1 MSRLNFSQNVMNV
14 FSEMGTDYE
23 AMNNLMADVALG
35 REIYDEETQTKISKA
50 KANEKILEFSRKVLG
65 INNPKDRTEIRRGF
79 RDHGREWFDII
90 EDTVNLVITTGLQ
103 ENEWFDAFVE
113 RKAIAYGDRADFYSE
128 TEALFAVAKAGET
141 HHDHVLQRLQAGVT
155 TPIPTARYVVKIGA
169 DINRYIVGDVDW
181 SKMISTIAKSFIAKT
196 QAMTFS
202 ALDTAVSQLPVSAP
216 FIGTGALSAATK
228 DNFDTI
234 IANVSAANDGADVD
248 IYGTKMALKKI
259 NALADVDWA
268 NVAQKDAMANS
279 GILGTYEGAN
289 LIVVPQRFADLT
301 MTTKVFNDKKL
312 FFMPKVDNKFV
323 KFIDEGDTAINE
335 ITDRGEQNGRWD
347 DIMTYEVQRRF
358 GVGVVIGRYFGQ
370 WTLPNS

>member
-1 MSRLNFSQNVMNV
+1 MHKINFSAHVLNV

-23 AMNNLMADVALG
+23 LMNNLMQDVALG
-35 REIYDEETQTKISKA
+35 REIYDDENQRKISNVE
-50 KANEKILEFSRKVLG
+50 ANAKILEFSRKILG
-65 INNPKDRTEIRRGF
+65 IDNPKDRTQLRRGF

-103 ENEWFDAFVE
+103 ENEWFESFVE

-128 TEALFAVAKAGET
+128 TDALFAVAKAGES
-141 HHDHVLQRLQAGVT
+141 HHDHVLQRLQPGVT
-155 TPIPTARYVVKIGA
+155 QPVPTARYVVKIGA
-169 DINRYIVGDVDW
+169 DINRYITGDVDW
-181 SKMISTIAKSFIAKT
+181 SKMIQQIAKSFVAKT
-196 QAMTFS
+196 QEEALM
-202 ALDTAVSQLPVSAP
+202 ALDSAVNKLPVTTG

-228 DNFDTI
+228 DNFDAI
-234 IANVSAANDGADVD
+234 IANVSAANDGADVA
-248 IYGTKMALKKI
+248 IYGTRMALKKL

-268 NVAQKDAMANS
+268 SVSQKEAVSAT

-289 LIVVPQRFADLT
+289 LVVVPQRFKDRSMSA
-301 MTTKVFNDKKL
+301 KVFDDKKL
-312 FFMPKVDNKFV
+312 FLMPMVDNKFV

-358 GVGVVIGRYFGQ
+358 GVAVVIGRYFGQ
-370 WTLPNS
+370 WTLPA